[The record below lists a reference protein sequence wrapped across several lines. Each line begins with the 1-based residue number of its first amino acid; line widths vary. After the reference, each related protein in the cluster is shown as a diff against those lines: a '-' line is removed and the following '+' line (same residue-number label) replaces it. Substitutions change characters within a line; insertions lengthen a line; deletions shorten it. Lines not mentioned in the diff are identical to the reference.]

1 MLPTPYV
8 KCDYDK
14 VYEPS
19 EDSFL
24 VLDSLEKDLLYL
36 RERLLKILGRKR
48 WKGLIQL

>member
-14 VYEPS
+14 VYEPA

-24 VLDSLEKDLLYL
+24 ILDCLEKEHDF
-36 RERLLKILGRKR
+36 
-48 WKGLIQL
+48 